1 MAIQGERKVKL
12 STESILSKI
21 SEYDI
26 FRFYMSNRK
35 WKLNVATN
43 SPFRKDDNP
52 SFIIGTKHGNVS
64 FIDFADAMY
73 MLLKGFI

>member
-1 MAIQGERKVKL
+1 MSIQGKKKIELIAETILER
-12 STESILSKI
+12 I

-26 FRFYMSNRK
+26 FRFYYPGK
-35 WKLNVATN
+35 WKLNVATH

-64 FIDFADAMY
+64 YIDFAETS
-73 MLLKGFI
+73 KRGN